1 MQKNNLR
8 PDDND
13 QHLIRFGVAVV
24 LVVFCIIGGWM
35 AIAPLSSAIV
45 ATGSVS
51 ADIYKKTVQHLEGGI
66 VEEIL
71 VRNGDSVNEG
81 QVLLKFQNSSV
92 SSQLHILKN
101 QYCEALVLESRLE
114 SQINA
119 FNEIKFSEELLAQE
133 QTPELLNTI
142 RTQKQIF
149 ELKQKMIINDA
160 RITEQRVTQL
170 MRYTE
175 GISALLQSKSI
186 RLKAINEEIE
196 EWKILLAEQ
205 LIDKL
210 KIRELMKEKAM
221 IEGDIANSQAE
232 IAKAKEQMNELQ
244 SQFLARQKEIQ
255 DKTFDELVTTKNM
268 LSELRSR
275 MVAMKDTSERLVV
288 KAPITGVVIG
298 LEMHTIG
305 GVIAAGKP
313 IMDIV
318 PHNVHFMISA
328 KIQTTDIDKVHPHLL
343 ADIRFSAFNTKYT
356 NVLEAKVV
364 HVSADSL
371 TDQRTGMPYYE
382 VKLELTPS
390 GYEQLKEYQFSL
402 VAGMPVEVMIKT
414 EERTALSYL
423 MKPFFDMLSRSFNEE

>member
-1 MQKNNLR
+1 MQKNSVR
-8 PDDND
+8 PNDND
-13 QHLIRFGVAVV
+13 QQLIRFGVTVV
-24 LVVFCIIGGWM
+24 IVVFCILGSWM

-71 VRNGDSVNEG
+71 VRNGDTVHEG

-92 SSQLHILKN
+92 SSQLHILEN
-101 QYCEALVLESRLE
+101 QYREALVVESRLE

-119 FNEIKFSEELLAQE
+119 LSEITFSDELLAQE
-133 QTPELLNTI
+133 QTSELNNTL

-149 ELKQKMIINDA
+149 DLKQKMIINDA
-160 RITEQRVTQL
+160 RITEQRITQL
-170 MRYTE
+170 TRYVE
-175 GISALLQSKSI
+175 GMNALLQSKFI
-186 RLKAINEEIE
+186 RLQAINEEIE

-221 IEGDIANSQAE
+221 IEGDISNSQSE

-255 DKTFDELVTTKNM
+255 DKTFEELVATKN
-268 LSELRSR
+268 LLAEIRSKR
-275 MVAMKDTSERLVV
+275 VALKDTSERLSV
-288 KAPITGVVIG
+288 KAPISGVVVG
-298 LEMHTIG
+298 LEIHTIG
-305 GVIAAGKP
+305 GVITAGKP

-318 PHNVHFMISA
+318 PYNEHLMIYA
-328 KIQTTDIDKVHPHLL
+328 KIQTNDVDKVHPNQL

-371 TDQRTGMPYYE
+371 IDQRTGTPYYE
-382 VKLELTPS
+382 VKLELTPK
-390 GYEQLKEYQFSL
+390 GYTQLQGYQFSL
-402 VAGMPVEVMIKT
+402 VAGMPAEVMIKT
-414 EERTALSYL
+414 EERTILSYL
-423 MKPFFDMLSRSFNEE
+423 IKPFFDMLNRSFNEE

>member
-1 MQKNNLR
+1 MQKNSLR
-8 PDDND
+8 PNDND
-13 QHLIRFGVAVV
+13 QQLIRFGVTVV
-24 LVVFCIIGGWM
+24 IVVFCILGSWM

-71 VRNGDSVNEG
+71 VRNGDTVHKG

-92 SSQLHILKN
+92 SSQLHILEN
-101 QYCEALVLESRLE
+101 QYREALVVESRLE

-119 FNEIKFSEELLAQE
+119 LSEITFSDELLAQE
-133 QTPELLNTI
+133 QTSELNNTL

-149 ELKQKMIINDA
+149 DLKQKMIINDA
-160 RITEQRVTQL
+160 RITEQRITQL
-170 MRYTE
+170 TRYVE
-175 GISALLQSKSI
+175 GINALLQSKFI
-186 RLKAINEEIE
+186 RLQAINEEIE

-221 IEGDIANSQAE
+221 IEGDISNSQSE

-255 DKTFDELVTTKNM
+255 DKTFEELVATKN
-268 LSELRSR
+268 LLAEIRSKR
-275 MVAMKDTSERLVV
+275 VALKDTSERLSV
-288 KAPITGVVIG
+288 KAPISGVVVG
-298 LEMHTIG
+298 LEIHTIG
-305 GVIAAGKP
+305 GVITAGKS

-318 PHNVHFMISA
+318 PYNEHLMIYA
-328 KIQTTDIDKVHPHLL
+328 KIQTNDVDKVHPNQL

-371 TDQRTGMPYYE
+371 IDQRTGTPYYE
-382 VKLELTPS
+382 VKLELTPK
-390 GYEQLKEYQFSL
+390 GYTQLQGYQFSL
-402 VAGMPVEVMIKT
+402 VAGMPAEVMIKT
-414 EERTALSYL
+414 EERTILSYL
-423 MKPFFDMLSRSFNEE
+423 IKPFFDMLNRSFNEE